1 MASWESSAHV
11 STLTRLIGSHRMAVV
26 PVRSGPLAGRYSVAF
41 DFFGRWQYLADE
53 ETGELRTW
61 KSAYEAYHI
70 GEASRQTINDLLE
83 HAVAHRV
90 PRARPRRT

>member
-1 MASWESSAHV
+1 V
-11 STLTRLIGSHRMAVV
+11 STLTRLIGNHRMAVV
-26 PVRSGPLAGRYSVAF
+26 LMQTGRYAGRYSVAF

-61 KSAYEAYHI
+61 KSEYEAYHI

-83 HAVAHRV
+83 HVTSRAA
-90 PRARPRRT
+90 PRARSRR